1 MSQGKIDNILSN
13 QPANI
18 KTMNNGDMI
27 THASGKNL
35 LSYLKHNNEIYTLKW
50 IKESERVKPD
60 IKKRIIRKDGN
71 ELKTSNY
78 KRNFNGFKI
87 DKKGSADFKNL
98 KTRGSI
104 NDLQWRFF
112 TGTTPAKD
120 NKIDIEHGVINGKK
134 RIVCVSMNMA
144 SDLTSNVASGSIPN
158 NSFIAGAANIQDE
171 ADIDREYETYY
182 DDTNVY
188 LKVDADADDI
198 ESNQFT
204 CAVFYVAYDLY

>member
-78 KRNFNGFKI
+78 ERNLNGFKI
-87 DKKGSADFKNL
+87 DKKGSAEFQSIA
-98 KTRGSI
+98 TRGSI
-104 NDLQWRFF
+104 NDLKWNFF
-112 TGTTPAKD
+112 TGTAPAKN
-120 NKIDIEHGVINGKK
+120 NKESFAHKVINGRK
-134 RIVCVSMNMA
+134 RIVCVSMNIK
-144 SDLTSNVASGSIPN
+144 SN
-158 NSFIAGAANIQDE
+158 
-171 ADIDREYETYY
+171 
-182 DDTNVY
+182 
-188 LKVDADADDI
+188 L
-198 ESNQFT
+198 
-204 CAVFYVAYDLY
+204 